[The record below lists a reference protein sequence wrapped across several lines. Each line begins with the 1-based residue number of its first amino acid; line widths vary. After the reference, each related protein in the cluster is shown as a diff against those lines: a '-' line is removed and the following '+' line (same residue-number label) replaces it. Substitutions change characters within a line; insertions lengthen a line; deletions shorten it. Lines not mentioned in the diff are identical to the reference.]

1 MSLATRLRAHFRSCQ
16 ESACLRRT
24 SLTARSTL
32 LMTLVA
38 LLAAPVQADE
48 PTRIRVMAAASLHD
62 AMDAIEARYERL
74 ANVDIL
80 PVYASSS
87 TLARQLANGAPAQLY
102 LSANERWMDWLEQQ
116 PGVVVTG
123 RHDLL
128 GNRLALV
135 AAGASSLDAGVS
147 NALDV
152 TDVAKRLAATGDASR
167 LAVGDP
173 DHVPAGIYARQ
184 SLESLGQW
192 QALRSHLAS
201 AEDVR
206 AALALVEHGE
216 APLGIVYSTD
226 ASVSHRV
233 HQIGLL
239 PESSHDPIHYP
250 AALITRG
257 GDAPDEAAET
267 FAHWLSSNEA
277 GAIFHRFGFTTLGTQ
292 TAPATADS
300 Q

>member
-1 MSLATRLRAHFRSCQ
+1 MFRLPRMTCYLSSPRKLSRGHLLAGGVA
-16 ESACLRRT
+16 
-24 SLTARSTL
+24 TL
-32 LMTLVA
+32 LISLYM
-38 LLAAPVQADE
+38 APVQADE
-48 PTRIRVMAAASLHD
+48 RPQIRVMAAASLHD

-74 ANVDIL
+74 AEVDIM

-87 TLARQLANGAPAQLY
+87 TLARQLASGAPAQLY

-116 PGVVVTG
+116 PGIVVTG

-128 GNRLALV
+128 GNRLSLV
-135 AAGASSLDAGVS
+135 APGPSELDPTLSNGA
-147 NALDV
+147 DV
-152 TDVAKRLAATGDASR
+152 TNIAERLTATGDDTR

-192 QALRSHLAS
+192 EALRSHLAS

-216 APLGIVYSTD
+216 APLGIVYATD
-226 ASVSHRV
+226 ASISHRV

-239 PESSHDPIHYP
+239 PDSSHDPIHYP
-250 AALITRG
+250 AALISRG
-257 GDAPDEAAET
+257 GESPSAEAEV
-267 FAHWLSSNEA
+267 FRDWLSTNEA
-277 GAIFHRFGFTTLGTQ
+277 SAIFHRFGFTTLQGAKL
-292 TAPATADS
+292 APAADTS
-300 Q
+300 S

>member
-1 MSLATRLRAHFRSCQ
+1 MLRFPPTTRSLFSSHGVPFTRWMASGVVAMVASLSLAPVH
-16 ESACLRRT
+16 
-24 SLTARSTL
+24 
-32 LMTLVA
+32 
-38 LLAAPVQADE
+38 AAEQAQ
-48 PTRIRVMAAASLHD
+48 IRVMAAASLHD

-74 ANVDIL
+74 ADVDIM

-87 TLARQLANGAPAQLY
+87 TLARQLASGAPAQLY

-116 PGVVVTG
+116 PGIVVTG

-128 GNRLALV
+128 GNRLSLV
-135 AAGASSLDAGVS
+135 APGPSELDPTLSNGA
-147 NALDV
+147 DV
-152 TDVAKRLAATGDASR
+152 TNIAERLAATGDDTR

-192 QALRSHLAS
+192 EALRSHLAS

-216 APLGIVYSTD
+216 APLGIVYATD

-239 PESSHDPIHYP
+239 PDSSHDPIHYP
-250 AALITRG
+250 AALISRG
-257 GDAPDEAAET
+257 GESPSPEAEA
-267 FAHWLSSNEA
+267 FRDWLSTNEA
-277 GAIFHRFGFTTLGTQ
+277 SAIFHRFGFTTLQG
-292 TAPATADS
+292 AKLVPVANADTS
-300 Q
+300 S

>member
-1 MSLATRLRAHFRSCQ
+1 MRAASLAAP
-16 ESACLRRT
+16 
-24 SLTARSTL
+24 
-32 LMTLVA
+32 LMLA

-48 PTRIRVMAAASLHD
+48 RPQIRVMAAASLHD
-62 AMDAIEARYERL
+62 ALDAIEARYERL
-74 ANVDIL
+74 ADVDIM

-116 PGVVVTG
+116 AGIVVTG

-135 AAGASSLDAGVS
+135 APGPSQLDASVS
-147 NALDV
+147 NAEDV
-152 TDVAKRLAATGDASR
+152 TDVAERLAATGSNTR

-184 SLESLGQW
+184 SLEALGQW
-192 QALRSHLAS
+192 QTLRSRLAS

-216 APLGIVYSTD
+216 APLGIVYATD
-226 ASVSHRV
+226 AAISHRV

-239 PESSHDPIHYP
+239 PDSSHDPIHYP
-250 AALITRG
+250 AALISRG
-257 GDAPDEAAET
+257 GDAPSSQAEAFSA
-267 FAHWLSSNEA
+267 WLSSNEA
-277 GAIFHRFGFTTLGTQ
+277 GAIFHRFGFSTLAHQ
-292 TAPATADS
+292 APAAQPEAD
-300 Q
+300 